1 MADTQAGQAATRGT
15 KRLQFAKARRI
26 QLSLVFFTLPII
38 AALLKVFAFGLVLTV
53 VSLLFLIPFFIILM
67 VLDMHLL
74 INQMH
79 LFY

>member
-1 MADTQAGQAATRGT
+1 MADTQGGKTATRVV

-53 VSLLFLIPFFIILM
+53 VSLLFFVEIIIFSLRRTARRKT
-67 VLDMHLL
+67 
-74 INQMH
+74 QMIC
-79 LFY
+79 

>member
-26 QLSLVFFTLPII
+26 QLSLVFFTLPVI

-53 VSLLFLIPFFIILM
+53 VSLLFFVEIIILSLRRTAM
-67 VLDMHLL
+67 RKT
-74 INQMH
+74 QMIC
-79 LFY
+79 

>member
-1 MADTQAGQAATRGT
+1 MATTQAGQAATRGT

-53 VSLLFLIPFFIILM
+53 VSLLFFVEIIILSLRRTAM
-67 VLDMHLL
+67 RKT
-74 INQMH
+74 QMIC
-79 LFY
+79 